1 MAFQPMYI
9 YSLSY
14 YIGYTINPEGL
25 DRIVKKAMIAR
36 KERMLTNQHL
46 TVQVDSA
53 LAKVIKDSKAISSKQ
68 SVS

>member
-36 KERMLTNQHL
+36 EERMLTNQHL